1 MSLLKT
7 TRKKSSSNVKMLHF
21 CFANNTMLLNMN
33 FFLSIYQKNNSIYL
47 QRKKVFSTFVDEMMY
62 VNLTIRFF

>member
-21 CFANNTMLLNMN
+21 CFANK
-33 FFLSIYQKNNSIYL
+33 KNNSIYL

>member
-33 FFLSIYQKNNSIYL
+33 FFYL
-47 QRKKVFSTFVDEMMY
+47 FIKKAIAFICKEKKCF
-62 VNLTIRFF
+62 LLL